1 MFTRMK
7 TLPRI
12 VILFVGLSAL
22 ALVTYLM
29 LPPSECGQ
37 QAVQQLKS
45 VSAFS
50 LGPVGPSAIIPES
63 VDQFFAIL
71 DSRHSSRLF
80 RELYERGTAE
90 AKVYALCGLWLTH
103 GGFDRYADRFT
114 HEVEKVST
122 FSSCFQSECSPSE
135 IVNAIRDGALD
146 HQLIL
151 LGR

>member
-1 MFTRMK
+1 MK
-7 TLPRI
+7 TFPRI
-12 VILFVGLSAL
+12 VILIVGLSAL

-29 LPPSECGQ
+29 LPPSESGQ
-37 QAVQQLKS
+37 RAVQQLKS
-45 VSAFS
+45 VTTFS
-50 LGPVGPSAIIPES
+50 LGPVGPSGSIPES

-90 AKVYALCGLWLTH
+90 AKVYALCGLWLTR
-103 GGFDRYADRFT
+103 GGFDRYADKFP

-122 FSSCFQSECSPSE
+122 FSSCFRSKCAPSE

-146 HQLIL
+146 HQLML
-151 LGR
+151 FRR